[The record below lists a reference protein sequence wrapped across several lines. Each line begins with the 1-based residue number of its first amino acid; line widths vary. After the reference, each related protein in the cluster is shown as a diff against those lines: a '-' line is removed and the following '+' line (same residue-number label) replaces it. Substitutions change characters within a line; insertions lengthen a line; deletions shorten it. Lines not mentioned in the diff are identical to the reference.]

1 MKILVTGSNGQLG
14 SELRYLS
21 KNDNLNSWIFTDIQN
36 LDLTE
41 TKNIKKYLSY
51 YSPNVIINCAAYT
64 NVDKAESD
72 LELASLINFKAVD
85 KISKWSNSN
94 NCKLIHISTDYVFD
108 GNSLLPLTEDSNTFP
123 INIYGFTKLEGEKVC
138 LKNDPDCIII
148 RTSWVYSIYGNNFV
162 KKMSSLMKKS
172 KSLNVINDQIG
183 SPTYARDLAETIITI
198 INYKNWVPGLYHYS
212 NEGQVS
218 WFDFAKSIKELFGYS
233 TDLKGISTEKYQTQ
247 AKRPRFS
254 LLDKTKI
261 KRTFNISIPTFEDSL
276 ERCIKILKK

>member
-21 KNDNLNSWIFTDIQN
+21 KNENLHSWIFTDIQS

-51 YSPNVIINCAAYT
+51 YSPNIIINCAAYT

-94 NCKLIHISTDYVFD
+94 NCKLVHISTDYVFD
-108 GNSLLPLTEDSNTFP
+108 GNSSLPIKEDSSTFP
-123 INIYGFTKLEGEKVC
+123 INIYGLTKLKGEKVC
-138 LKNDPDCIII
+138 LRNDPDCIII
-148 RTSWVYSIYGNNFV
+148 RTSWVYSVFGNNFV
-162 KKMSSLMKKS
+162 KKMSSLMKKN

-183 SPTYARDLAETIITI
+183 SPTYARDLAETIITV

-218 WFDFAKSIKELFGYS
+218 WFDFAKSIKKYFGYS
-233 TDLKGISTEKYQTQ
+233 TDLIGISTDKYPTQ

-261 KRTFNISIPTFEDSL
+261 KKTFNISIPSFEDSL

>member
-1 MKILVTGSNGQLG
+1 
-14 SELRYLS
+14 
-21 KNDNLNSWIFTDIQN
+21 
-36 LDLTE
+36 
-41 TKNIKKYLSY
+41 
-51 YSPNVIINCAAYT
+51 
-64 NVDKAESD
+64 
-72 LELASLINFKAVD
+72 
-85 KISKWSNSN
+85 
-94 NCKLIHISTDYVFD
+94 
-108 GNSLLPLTEDSNTFP
+108 
-123 INIYGFTKLEGEKVC
+123 
-138 LKNDPDCIII
+138 
-148 RTSWVYSIYGNNFV
+148 
-162 KKMSSLMKKS
+162 MKKS

-261 KRTFNISIPTFEDSL
+261 KKTFNISIPTFEDSL

>member
-1 MKILVTGSNGQLG
+1 
-14 SELRYLS
+14 
-21 KNDNLNSWIFTDIQN
+21 
-36 LDLTE
+36 
-41 TKNIKKYLSY
+41 
-51 YSPNVIINCAAYT
+51 
-64 NVDKAESD
+64 
-72 LELASLINFKAVD
+72 
-85 KISKWSNSN
+85 
-94 NCKLIHISTDYVFD
+94 
-108 GNSLLPLTEDSNTFP
+108 
-123 INIYGFTKLEGEKVC
+123 
-138 LKNDPDCIII
+138 
-148 RTSWVYSIYGNNFV
+148 
-162 KKMSSLMKKS
+162 MKKS